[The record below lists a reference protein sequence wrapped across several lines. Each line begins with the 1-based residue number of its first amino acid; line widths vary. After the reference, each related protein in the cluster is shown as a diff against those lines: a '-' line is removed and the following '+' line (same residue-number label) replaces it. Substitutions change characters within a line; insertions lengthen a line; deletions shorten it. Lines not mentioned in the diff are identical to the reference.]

1 VVIGVGA
8 GAKVELNLLSLLAS
22 RSTVGGSM
30 LRART
35 VEEKSAVARLVEEH
49 VVSLLADARVTVP
62 VAERIPM
69 ARAAEAYEQFS
80 AGGKF
85 GKIVL
90 VNE

>member
-1 VVIGVGA
+1 
-8 GAKVELNLLSLLAS
+8 
-22 RSTVGGSM
+22 
-30 LRART
+30 
-35 VEEKSAVARLVEEH
+35 LVEEH
-49 VVSLLADARVTVP
+49 VVPLLADGRITVP

-69 ARAAEAYEQFS
+69 ARADEAYERFS